1 MWLLGHVIAC
11 PRFDLIRA
19 LDEMDSPS
27 RKRLCCRSRV
37 WQRRGA
43 GACRGKT
50 HSTAMF
56 IWRAPAPEARPPHP
70 YYPIGVALSS
80 PFVAND
86 RSVSS
91 LVQAFAAAVL
101 ALLVLTFVVAKRVR
115 PGIVLSDL
123 GLVLWFI
130 LSEYLPSL
138 SVMYFSVELREG
150 ERNKPDITSSLSS

>member
-1 MWLLGHVIAC
+1 MRWTVQVG
-11 PRFDLIRA
+11 
-19 LDEMDSPS
+19 
-27 RKRLCCRSRV
+27 KRLCCRSRV
-37 WQRRGA
+37 
-43 GACRGKT
+43 GKEEARERAEQKR

-56 IWRAPAPEARPPHP
+56 SWRAPAPEARPPHP
-70 YYPIGVALSS
+70 YFPIGVALSS

-101 ALLVLTFVVAKRVR
+101 ALLVLTYVVAKRVR

-150 ERNKPDITSSLSS
+150 ERGEEKQA